1 MWLKKR
7 DFFTNPGD
15 NKIKNPKDYLFC
27 RIKHFLQLKG
37 FNLELV
43 LIEQVVKGN
52 TISQKIAKI
61 LTGLAALVA
70 KLSH

>member
-15 NKIKNPKDYLFC
+15 NKIKNPKDYLFF

-43 LIEQVVKGN
+43 LIDQVVKG
-52 TISQKIAKI
+52 
-61 LTGLAALVA
+61 
-70 KLSH
+70 